1 MNPTI
6 QHFKIGSTELLP
18 IVQGGM
24 GIGISAHRLASAVAR
39 ENGMGTI
46 ASVDLR
52 HLHADLL
59 AESLREPNEDKY
71 NRLNCTA
78 LDREIKQALHDS
90 QGRGMIAVNVM
101 KAVKDHVALVRQA
114 CESGAHA
121 IAMGAGLPLELPDW
135 TRNFPNIKLLPI
147 LSESRGV
154 GIVLKRWMKK
164 NRLPDAVV
172 IENPQYAAGHLGASQ
187 LSEVNLEKFEFKRV
201 LNEIFE
207 LFKQLDLERENI
219 PIIVA
224 GGLACVHKIKTALYE
239 WGASAVQIGSAFA
252 VTHEGDAQDGF
263 KQTLLHSSPHE
274 IAEFMSV
281 AGLPARGIKTRFLT
295 QYLKREDKLQAHA
308 KADPRRCV
316 QGMNCLS
323 VCGLRDGIANIGQ
336 FCIDQKLAAAWRGER
351 EKDLFFK
358 SNAPLP
364 FGNKMVS
371 VRETIS
377 KLTQELPMFA

>member
-39 ENGMGTI
+39 ENGVGTI

-207 LFKQLDLERENI
+207 LFKCKN
-219 PIIVA
+219 
-224 GGLACVHKIKTALYE
+224 
-239 WGASAVQIGSAFA
+239 
-252 VTHEGDAQDGF
+252 
-263 KQTLLHSSPHE
+263 
-274 IAEFMSV
+274 
-281 AGLPARGIKTRFLT
+281 
-295 QYLKREDKLQAHA
+295 
-308 KADPRRCV
+308 
-316 QGMNCLS
+316 
-323 VCGLRDGIANIGQ
+323 
-336 FCIDQKLAAAWRGER
+336 
-351 EKDLFFK
+351 
-358 SNAPLP
+358 
-364 FGNKMVS
+364 
-371 VRETIS
+371 
-377 KLTQELPMFA
+377 